1 VNKIH
6 DHHLPVDSHVE
17 EPASVPGRAGK
28 IRSLMLV
35 LEGNIPR
42 FPWAPS
48 ATRLTYRLAGTTEE
62 FGVLP
67 GRTASSSS
75 PATLTTSP
83 ELSRADRRIFASHGE
98 PSKKA
103 LNR

>member
-1 VNKIH
+1 
-6 DHHLPVDSHVE
+6 
-17 EPASVPGRAGK
+17 
-28 IRSLMLV
+28 M
-35 LEGNIPR
+35 
-42 FPWAPS
+42 
-48 ATRLTYRLAGTTEE
+48 LTYRLAGTTEE

-67 GRTASSSS
+67 GRTASSSP

-83 ELSRADRRIFASHGE
+83 EPSRADRRIFASHGE

>member
-1 VNKIH
+1 
-6 DHHLPVDSHVE
+6 
-17 EPASVPGRAGK
+17 
-28 IRSLMLV
+28 M
-35 LEGNIPR
+35 
-42 FPWAPS
+42 
-48 ATRLTYRLAGTTEE
+48 LTYRLAGTTEE

-67 GRTASSSS
+67 GRTATSSP

-83 ELSRADRRIFASHGE
+83 ETSRADRRIFASHGE

>member
-1 VNKIH
+1 
-6 DHHLPVDSHVE
+6 
-17 EPASVPGRAGK
+17 
-28 IRSLMLV
+28 MLV

-48 ATRLTYRLAGTTEE
+48 ATMLTYRLAGTTEE

-83 ELSRADRRIFASHGE
+83 ETSRADRSIFASHGE